1 MSTLLPIDDLHRHLT
16 LLPETLFQTGQA
28 HGPAHGPAM
37 SRPILR
43 AQWHVGEDGRPAC
56 RWAAVTPPTSHAA
69 R

>member
-1 MSTLLPIDDLHRHLT
+1 MSTLLHIDDLHRHLT
-16 LLPETLFQTGQA
+16 LLPETLFQTGQTI
-28 HGPAHGPAM
+28 

-56 RWAAVTPPTSHAA
+56 RWVAATPPTSHAT